1 MLMSALGQEE
11 TKLSKED
18 SAAVAVM
25 LALLHLRCLLITR
38 GLCWEQLA
46 SSLLLSRF
54 CMRWVGCV
62 LLGIS
67 VPGLGGI
74 C

>member
-38 GLCWEQLA
+38 GLC
-46 SSLLLSRF
+46 
-54 CMRWVGCV
+54 
-62 LLGIS
+62 
-67 VPGLGGI
+67 
-74 C
+74 